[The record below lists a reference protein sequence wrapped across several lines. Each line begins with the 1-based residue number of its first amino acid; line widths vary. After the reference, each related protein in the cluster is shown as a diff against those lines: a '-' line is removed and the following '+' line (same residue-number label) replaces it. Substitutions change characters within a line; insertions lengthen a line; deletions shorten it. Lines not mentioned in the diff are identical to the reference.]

1 MNSITRALA
10 FTALPKEPSLPL
22 SLEILEG
29 KIEFTDVVMKYTPTS
44 NPSLNGFTLKIKSG
58 QKVAFV
64 GRSGAGKSSVLN
76 ALLQL
81 YPLSGLITIDGVN
94 LSKVSLESL
103 RRQISV
109 IPQTP
114 FLFHGSV
121 RKNIDPFNRVE

>member
-29 KIEFTDVVMKYTPTS
+29 RIEFTDVVMKYTLTS